1 MKLGNPTEG
10 GDPGR
15 PTGVGDSGRS
25 GSRTAF
31 IAPLVATLGLLAI
44 TVGSVYGITLLA
56 VPGAPGVDASNQPGA
71 SGGPF
76 ATPHIGP
83 NKTPNPTLIITPPPA
98 ERPTFSGTI
107 LFTRA
112 GDIWAANG
120 ANLTQLTTKG
130 TDSAPA
136 WSPDGSKIY
145 FIQTTEKSTD
155 PPWSGSHYTFYYPSI
170 MSMNADGSN
179 RAQIYN
185 GLFKSGSG
193 SWFSTILTPD
203 VSPNGKTIVVAS
215 DGQYV
220 PNNNNVQDFSPV
232 VLYTVPAA
240 GGKLQNM
247 NVRNSNGLGHNDPA
261 WSPDGTRLAFTFN
274 GKNGATGAPRIGIL
288 SVGTKQLTLLK
299 KGYANPSW
307 SPDMHYIAAELT
319 QGNGPDVVVLDPA
332 TGAEVARLTNDGNS
346 FNPVFSPNGDQIAYL
361 KRNGLSVDLR
371 VMTLDLTSGITLS
384 SDKPITDDGALAA
397 DSAPA
402 WFIPQSERTTPAT
415 GPSPAGSSA
424 APAESTTPSTSP

>member
-1 MKLGNPTEG
+1 
-10 GDPGR
+10 
-15 PTGVGDSGRS
+15 
-25 GSRTAF
+25 
-31 IAPLVATLGLLAI
+31 
-44 TVGSVYGITLLA
+44 
-56 VPGAPGVDASNQPGA
+56 
-71 SGGPF
+71 
-76 ATPHIGP
+76 
-83 NKTPNPTLIITPPPA
+83 
-98 ERPTFSGTI
+98 
-107 LFTRA
+107 
-112 GDIWAANG
+112 
-120 ANLTQLTTKG
+120 
-130 TDSAPA
+130 
-136 WSPDGSKIY
+136 
-145 FIQTTEKSTD
+145 
-155 PPWSGSHYTFYYPSI
+155 

-179 RAQIYN
+179 RTQIYN

-307 SPDMHYIAAELT
+307 SPDMRYIAAELT

-371 VMTLDLTSGITLS
+371 VMTLDLSSGITLS

-424 APAESTTPSTSP
+424 APGETPAASATP